1 MEVRASRHGLYEETV
16 NSGCTFEVWY
26 QKLRMSLKGSAQEQ
40 DSPKDDDPLLY
51 ERLLP
56 LLEAWDEI
64 PQQEQRRL

>member
-1 MEVRASRHGLYEETV
+1 MDST
-16 NSGCTFEVWY
+16 N
-26 QKLRMSLKGSAQEQ
+26 KLLIVAARLRPGTRSYGFLGAKGSAQEQ